1 MPAMISVVI
10 TQEVVMV
17 NIVQNIVVQRVVV
30 PLRLPSVPT
39 IAHHTNVCMV
49 PAITEEVD
57 MVCIAPNTP
66 VLTQVVQA
74 KNQHYL
80 IIA

>member
-1 MPAMISVVI
+1 MLVMILVVT

-17 NIVQNIVVQRVVV
+17 NIVQNIVVRRVDG

-57 MVCIAPNTP
+57 MVCIVQNTP
-66 VLTQVVQA
+66 VLTQVVQV
-74 KNQHYL
+74 KNQHYP